1 MTEAKLRVGVP
12 APLLALEPFGGHGKV
27 WHRVLHELRG
37 QTRLIAI
44 DAEGRPTARRP
55 RRRPE
60 VVLADG
66 HAELPRTG
74 RPVVAQIHEAGWFEP
89 ELRATLHPA
98 FLAAIEPVTERSARA
113 AAHVITPSRTAR
125 EELIA
130 RYGLDPG
137 RVHAVPHGVDATF
150 APAAHGGSEI
160 VARALGVPAPR
171 YVLYAA
177 SLHPRKNLAVLREAM
192 TAIAGRGLPHVLA
205 VAGHPA
211 PDGSDVVA
219 LERAARAELPG
230 APGRIAFLGQ
240 PNDREL
246 AALMAGADVYCLPS
260 LYEGFGITVLEAMAC
275 GTAVVVSDRGSL
287 PEVVGAAG
295 VVVAPEAAPLAA
307 ALEALLRDPQRRSG
321 LEEAAV
327 RRASQFSWARC
338 AEGWLE
344 VLRHARDLD
353 SPR

>member
-1 MTEAKLRVGVP
+1 MTGPTLRVGVP

-37 QTRLIAI
+37 HAHLIAI
-44 DAEGRPTARRP
+44 DAGGKRTGRRP
-55 RRRPE
+55 HRRPE

-66 HAELPRTG
+66 HAELPRTR

-98 FLAAIEPVTERSARA
+98 FVAAIEPVTERSARA
-113 AAHVITPSRTAR
+113 AAQVITPSRTAR
-125 EELIA
+125 DELIA
-130 RYGLDPG
+130 RYGLAPG
-137 RVHAVPHGVDATF
+137 RVHAVPHGVDPTF
-150 APAAHGGSEI
+150 TPAAQGGAAL
-160 VARALGVPAPR
+160 VAKTLGGEPR
-171 YVLYAA
+171 PYVLYAA

-192 TAIAGRGLPHVLA
+192 AVLAARGHPHVLA

-211 PDGSDVVA
+211 PDGSDVAA

-240 PNDREL
+240 PSDLEL

-287 PEVVGAAG
+287 PEVVADAG
-295 VVVAPEAAPLAA
+295 VVVAPDVAPLTA
-307 ALEALLRDPQRRSG
+307 ALESLLLDPQRRRG
-321 LEEAAV
+321 LGEAAA
-327 RRASQFSWARC
+327 RRASDFSWTRC

-353 SPR
+353 LPR